1 MKDKKQRIK
10 NIKIYEELLQIEDL
24 GNRLQYLR
32 TKYYSISVP
41 DLAKKLNISKN
52 QLYSYERNE
61 NFPKAERLKT
71 IADFYN
77 IDFFVL
83 NPKTSN
89 QIYKNDKL
97 LIYDIYD
104 QLYISEFI
112 NKNLNYFNK
121 TKICISVCNAI
132 LYILSIFPQ
141 EYENEFINSIY
152 NILFCFSN
160 DLQKNK
166 NSIVNY
172 IKRIK
177 LGSQYIEIKIPIIF
191 LFRIIERRMA
201 YDFYNQKNFNQLLLN
216 LIDVIDYFN
225 DN

>member
-1 MKDKKQRIK
+1 M
-10 NIKIYEELLQIEDL
+10 Y
-24 GNRLQYLR
+24 
-32 TKYYSISVP
+32 V
-41 DLAKKLNISKN
+41 
-52 QLYSYERNE
+52 
-61 NFPKAERLKT
+61 
-71 IADFYN
+71 
-77 IDFFVL
+77 
-83 NPKTSN
+83 
-89 QIYKNDKL
+89 
-97 LIYDIYD
+97 
-104 QLYISEFI
+104 SEFI

-132 LYILSIFPQ
+132 LYIFSIFPQ

-172 IKRIK
+172 IKKIK
-177 LGSQYIEIKIPIIF
+177 LESQYIEIKIPIIF
-191 LFRIIERRMA
+191 LFRIIERSMA

-225 DN
+225 EN

>member
-77 IDFFVL
+77 
-83 NPKTSN
+83 
-89 QIYKNDKL
+89 
-97 LIYDIYD
+97 
-104 QLYISEFI
+104 
-112 NKNLNYFNK
+112 
-121 TKICISVCNAI
+121 
-132 LYILSIFPQ
+132 
-141 EYENEFINSIY
+141 
-152 NILFCFSN
+152 
-160 DLQKNK
+160 
-166 NSIVNY
+166 
-172 IKRIK
+172 
-177 LGSQYIEIKIPIIF
+177 
-191 LFRIIERRMA
+191 
-201 YDFYNQKNFNQLLLN
+201 QKNFNQLLLN